1 MPIYKTE
8 ILGNKIEINYEK
20 NDLEKLTKLIN
31 KFKERLNEF
40 PNKDRI
46 NKSTVIF
53 LAALKA
59 EDQLEEIKS
68 LLDNQSI
75 IIDQNHNKNLTIEKL
90 NKEIINLND
99 KLSNLNSSNAS
110 EKNNS
115 KKIFNEIEKLDI
127 DLKSI
132 QKKIKDSINY

>member
-59 EDQLEEIKS
+59 EDRLEEIKS
-68 LLDNQSI
+68 LLDNQSN
-75 IIDQNHNKNLTIEKL
+75 IIDENHNKNLTIEKL

>member
-40 PNKDRI
+40 PNKDTI
-46 NKSTVIF
+46 NKRTVIF

-68 LLDNQSI
+68 LLDNQSN
-75 IIDQNHNKNLTIEKL
+75 IIDENHNKNLTIEKL

-99 KLSNLNSSNAS
+99 KLNNLNSSNAS

-115 KKIFNEIEKLDI
+115 KKLFNEIEKLDI

-132 QKKIKDSINY
+132 QKKIKDSINS

>member
-31 KFKERLNEF
+31 KFQERLNEF

>member
-68 LLDNQSI
+68 LLDNQSN
-75 IIDQNHNKNLTIEKL
+75 IIDENHNKNLTIEKL

>member
-75 IIDQNHNKNLTIEKL
+75 IIDENHNKNLTIEKL

-127 DLKSI
+127 DLKLI
-132 QKKIKDSINY
+132 QKKIKNSINY

>member
-75 IIDQNHNKNLTIEKL
+75 IIDENHNKNLTIEKL

>member
-31 KFKERLNEF
+31 KFQERLNEF

-53 LAALKA
+53 LAALKV

-68 LLDNQSI
+68 LLDNQSN
-75 IIDQNHNKNLTIEKL
+75 IIDENHNKNLTIEKL

>member
-59 EDQLEEIKS
+59 EDRLEEIKS
-68 LLDNQSI
+68 LLDNQSN
-75 IIDQNHNKNLTIEKL
+75 IIDENHNKNLTIEKL

-99 KLSNLNSSNAS
+99 KLNNLNSSNAS

-115 KKIFNEIEKLDI
+115 KKRFNEIEKLDI